1 MGNKIGW
8 IISGVLVA
16 VVAVI
21 LGIKLFGEPD
31 HEDPT
36 SATTAPGALER
47 FAVERPVTD
56 VLNQKP
62 SGVGNAA
69 TEYMQAATLYDQNI
83 EQVLRHMSARPRDD
97 KARKIR
103 RACKTAGNGTQL
115 APAGAELLT
124 PIVASVQAGARK
136 SSLKL
141 VNHVTGAELDGHDP
155 FGQMP
160 VEIHLQ
166 NASAAALTL
175 AGHYIYTGRHDEADE
190 VLRAAFTMGWH
201 LNQERAQADI
211 VLFGLRLQQDAI
223 RLMLTNLELAGRD
236 RSSGKLDS
244 YLEQLQRVYGKVS
257 AKWGLIKDDKP
268 HAGDIINIIEN
279 DQDRLWK
286 IEGLLMLGFLRFLE
300 QGHEGNLAKIDS
312 LLEEYKHSNDPLI
325 SAAASEAAKY
335 NASDAKRMGVTP
347 AR

>member
-21 LGIKLFGEPD
+21 LGIKLLGEPD
-31 HEDPT
+31 HEEPT
-36 SATTAPGALER
+36 SATTAAGALQR
-47 FAVERPVTD
+47 FAVDRPVTD

-62 SGVGNAA
+62 TGMGNAV
-69 TEYMQAATLYDQNI
+69 TEYMRAADLYDQNI
-83 EQVLRHMSARPRDD
+83 EQVLQHYSAQPRDD

-103 RACKTAGNGTQL
+103 RACNTAANGPQL
-115 APAGAELLT
+115 APAGAELLK
-124 PIVASVQAGARK
+124 PIVAEVQAGARK

-141 VNHVTGAELDGHDP
+141 VNHVEGAQLDGHKP
-155 FGQMP
+155 FGEMP
-160 VEIHLQ
+160 AELHLQ

-201 LNQERAQADI
+201 LNQERAQAEL
-211 VLFGLRLQQDAI
+211 VLFGLTLQQDAVK
-223 RLMLTNLELAGRD
+223 LMLINHELAGRNEAQD
-236 RSSGKLDS
+236 RLRN
-244 YLEQLQRVYGKVS
+244 YLEQLQRVSDKVR
-257 AKWGLIKDDKP
+257 AKWALIKDDDP

-279 DQDRLWK
+279 DEDRLWK

-300 QGHEGNLAKIDS
+300 KGHEGNLAKIDS
-312 LLEEYKHSNDPLI
+312 LMEEYKHSNDPLI
-325 SAAASEAAKY
+325 SAAATEAAKY
-335 NASDAKRMGVTP
+335 DASDAKRMHVTP